1 MCNALSIMAG
11 CVCFILEFWKLISN
25 LFDGTVLSDRSKRM
39 LYDAGLYSCEDDE
52 DEVEV
57 GVVFFVI
64 ELII

>member
-1 MCNALSIMAG
+1 MNC
-11 CVCFILEFWKLISN
+11 N

-57 GVVFFVI
+57 GLHVLCVYKFFY
-64 ELII
+64 L